1 MECTIKVWLEI
12 LFLLCVYIH
21 SPWRPK
27 DTIVVHNETEGT
39 TFRYYIHLRKS
50 SEILEIGSLH
60 KQLLKFENGWVGP
73 LSNIPTAFMKI
84 GKEDMNTHK
93 RNT

>member
-1 MECTIKVWLEI
+1 MEYTIKVWSEI
-12 LFLLCVYIH
+12 LFLLCVSIH

-27 DTIVVHNETEGT
+27 DTIVVHNETKGA
-39 TFRYYIHLRKS
+39 TFHYYIHLRKS

-60 KQLLKFENGWVGP
+60 KQPLKFENGCVGP

>member
-1 MECTIKVWLEI
+1 M
-12 LFLLCVYIH
+12 
-21 SPWRPK
+21 
-27 DTIVVHNETEGT
+27 IVIHNETKGA
-39 TFRYYIHLRKS
+39 TFHYYIHLGKS
-50 SEILEIGSLH
+50 SKILEIGSLH
-60 KQLLKFENGWVGP
+60 KQLLKFEYDWVGP